1 MGPQARSKGLPT
13 TEARKF
19 GSERV
24 EIGNR
29 GVCMH
34 SEPAEQ
40 FLLATLPPSPA
51 QRRLALTIVVTLL
64 VAFVVTA
71 PFRTI
76 QLPQSGAFITAFQTV
91 LFVNDLITATLL
103 FAQFSILRWRALL
116 ALASGYLFTSLIA
129 IPYALTFPGSFSETG
144 LLGAGYQTAGWLYLI
159 WHCGL
164 PLAVISYALLKGT
177 DRATRVY
184 RGSTR
189 AAIGVSVAVVTTVV
203 CVLTWG
209 AVAAHDV
216 LPDLFLDAVRISP
229 FGQQLSAAVGGLSAL
244 ALALLW
250 LRWRSVLD
258 LWLLVVLS
266 AWLLEIGFFVLL
278 TSLRFSLAFYTSR
291 MYALITASVVL
302 LVLLSEMTTL
312 YGRLARSIVVQRRER
327 EGRMMAMNAMSASVA
342 HELSQPLGAMMAN
355 SDAAL
360 LWLAKTPPDFTK
372 VRASVERIAD
382 DGRRANGVIAS
393 LRALFRKEAGKRELL
408 DVNKLVRDVLAIEG
422 AELQRNRVSVSLEL
436 AEPVVEVLC
445 DRLQLHQVIL
455 NVVVNAVEAMSRVT
469 DRARVLRVKSEA
481 HEQGVLITI
490 EDSGTGI
497 DQKNVDQIF
506 EPFFS
511 TKSHGMGL
519 GLWICRTIIEN
530 HHGRL
535 TASPGTDHGAVFQI
549 ALPG

>member
-1 MGPQARSKGLPT
+1 M
-13 TEARKF
+13 
-19 GSERV
+19 

-29 GVCMH
+29 GVCMYG
-34 SEPAEQ
+34 EPAEQ

-51 QRRLALTIVVTLL
+51 QRRLALVIVVALL

-76 QLPQSGAFITAFQTV
+76 QLPKSGAFITAFQTV
-91 LFVNDLITATLL
+91 LFVNDFVTATLL
-103 FAQFSILRWRALL
+103 FAQFTMLRWRALL
-116 ALASGYLFTSLIA
+116 MLASGYLFTALVA

-177 DRATRVY
+177 SRTTSVY
-184 RGSTR
+184 RGSSRT
-189 AAIGVSVAVVTTVV
+189 AIGLSVAAVTALV
-203 CVLTWG
+203 CGLTW
-209 AVAAHDV
+209 AVIAADDA
-216 LPDLFLDAVRISP
+216 LPWLFLDAVHISP

-250 LRWRSVLD
+250 LRRRSVLD

-291 MYALITASVVL
+291 IYALITASVVL

-327 EGRMMAMNAMSASVA
+327 EGRLMAMNAMSASVA

-408 DVNKLVRDVLAIEG
+408 DVNKLVQDVLAIEG
-422 AELQRNRVSVSLEL
+422 VELQRNRISVNLEL
-436 AEPVVEVLC
+436 AEPVVQVLC

-497 DQKNVDQIF
+497 DRKNVDHIF

-511 TKSHGMGL
+511 TKSRGMGL

-530 HHGRL
+530 HNGRL
-535 TASPGTDHGAVFQI
+535 TASPGTDHGAVFKI